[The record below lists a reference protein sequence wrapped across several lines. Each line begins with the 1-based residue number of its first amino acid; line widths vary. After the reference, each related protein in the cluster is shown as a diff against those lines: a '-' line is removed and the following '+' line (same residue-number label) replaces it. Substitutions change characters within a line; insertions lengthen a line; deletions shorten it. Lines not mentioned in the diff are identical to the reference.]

1 MVNAMKHIDLA
12 DYPRRDHFNLYLN
25 MAYPYAG
32 VTVEVDV
39 TDLLAL
45 CKEKKYSFYLMVLHA
60 VALAADEVPEFRR
73 RIDHGG
79 IEVGHEPDERE
90 RLLADRPAKPSTG
103 LAPGKAGIVEYDE
116 CPTSH
121 IELKPDGTY
130 AYCALRH
137 HMPLKEFLQRA
148 ETARAAAR
156 ENGSIEEEDDVQSM
170 YFVST
175 LPWLHYTQLIQ
186 PVACGEDAN
195 PRFSWGKYQ
204 QNDKGRVMM
213 PMSVLVHHG
222 LADGLHIARFYE
234 AFDKQAK
241 MICEEAK

>member
-1 MVNAMKHIDLA
+1 MKHIDLA
-12 DYPRRDHFNLYLN
+12 DYPRRDHFNLYLG

-45 CKEKKYSFYLMVLHA
+45 CKTKKISFYLMVLHA

-73 RIDHGG
+73 RIDNG
-79 IEVGHEPDERE
+79 
-90 RLLADRPAKPSTG
+90 
-103 LAPGKAGIVEYDE
+103 GIVEYEE

-137 HMPLKEFLQRA
+137 HMPLKEFLKKA
-148 ETARAAAR
+148 EITRSAVR
-156 ENGSIEEEDDVQSM
+156 ECGSIEEEAEVQSM

-175 LPWLHYTQLIQ
+175 VPWLHYTQLIQ

-204 QNDKGRVMM
+204 PNDKGRMVM

-222 LADGLHIARFYE
+222 LADGVHIARFYDE
-234 AFDKQAK
+234 FDKQMKILCMEGA
-241 MICEEAK
+241 

>member
-1 MVNAMKHIDLA
+1 MKHIDLA
-12 DYPRRDHFNLYLN
+12 DYPRRDHFNLYLG

-45 CKEKKYSFYLMVLHA
+45 CKAKKISFYLMVLHA

-73 RIDHGG
+73 RIDNG
-79 IEVGHEPDERE
+79 
-90 RLLADRPAKPSTG
+90 
-103 LAPGKAGIVEYDE
+103 GIVEYEE

-148 ETARAAAR
+148 EIARTAVK
-156 ENGSIEEEDDVQSM
+156 ENGSIEEEDNVQSM

-175 LPWLHYTQLIQ
+175 VPWLHYTQLIQ

-204 QNDKGRVMM
+204 LNDKGRVMM

-222 LADGLHIARFYE
+222 LADGVHIAKFYDEFDRQMKILCKE
-234 AFDKQAK
+234 AF
-241 MICEEAK
+241 